1 MMNRECVLDRVRRAT
16 AAVALSLLLLTAVSS
31 VPAAA
36 ASLDEA
42 KAAGYLGERLDG
54 YVGLVRDDVPD
65 WVRQLADQINMQ
77 RRQTYAEVAQRTPGT
92 TARDVGIIA
101 GRKLIDRASAGHH
114 VMNEQAQ
121 WVVKR

>member
-1 MMNRECVLDRVRRAT
+1 MMNRRYVLGLAIRA
-16 AAVALSLLLLTAVSS
+16 AAAPVLSLSLLTAVF
-31 VPAAA
+31 PAPTVA

-42 KAAGYLGERLDG
+42 KAAGYLGERPDG

-65 WVRQLADQINMQ
+65 WARQLADQINMQ
-77 RRQTYAEVAQRTPGT
+77 RRETYAEVAQRTPGT
-92 TARDVGIIA
+92 TVREVGIIA
-101 GRKLIDRASAGHH
+101 GRKLIDRASAGHY

>member
-1 MMNRECVLDRVRRAT
+1 MMNRRFVLDLVTRAM
-16 AAVALSLLLLTAVSS
+16 AAAALSLLLLTAVSL

-42 KAAGYLGERLDG
+42 KAAGYLGERPDG

-65 WVRQLADQINMQ
+65 WARQLANQINMQ
-77 RRQTYAEVAQRTPGT
+77 RRETYAEVAQQTPGT
-92 TARDVGIIA
+92 SVREVAIIA
-101 GRKLIDRASAGHH
+101 GRKLIDRASAGHY

>member
-1 MMNRECVLDRVRRAT
+1 MMIRRYVLDLMIRT
-16 AAVALSLLLLTAVSS
+16 AAAAGLSLLLLMAVSAA
-31 VPAAA
+31 PAAA

-42 KAAGYLGERLDG
+42 KAAGYLGERPDG

-65 WVRQLADQINMQ
+65 WARQLANQINMQ

-92 TARDVGIIA
+92 TVREVGIIA
-101 GRKLIDRASAGHH
+101 GGKLVERAPAGHY

-121 WVVKR
+121 WVIKR

>member
-1 MMNRECVLDRVRRAT
+1 MMIRRYVLDLMIRT
-16 AAVALSLLLLTAVSS
+16 AAAAGLSLLLLMAVSAA
-31 VPAAA
+31 PAAA

-42 KAAGYLGERLDG
+42 KAAGYLGERPDG

-65 WVRQLADQINMQ
+65 WARQLANQINMQ

-92 TARDVGIIA
+92 TVREVGIIA
-101 GRKLIDRASAGHH
+101 GGKLVERAPAGHF

-121 WVVKR
+121 WVIKR